1 MAHVFLSYAS
11 VDREKARRL
20 AEAMEARGY
29 RVWWDRQIAPGQ
41 TFDEVI
47 EKALDEAKCVVVLWS
62 ATSVKSDWVKVE
74 AAEAAKRKVLVP
86 ALIDAVTIPL
96 EFRRIQAAVRKTI
109 VIVTHDMAEALS
121 LATRIGVL
129 ADGVLVAL
137 DPPPRIAE
145 SADPRVRGL
154 LAPLLEA
161 SEALKGQ
168 DGR

>member
-1 MAHVFLSYAS
+1 M
-11 VDREKARRL
+11 
-20 AEAMEARGY
+20 
-29 RVWWDRQIAPGQ
+29 
-41 TFDEVI
+41 DEPFG
-47 EKALDEAKCVVVLWS
+47 ALD
-62 ATSVKSDWVKVE
+62 
-74 AAEAAKRKVLVP
+74 P
-86 ALIDAVTIPL
+86 VTRSEL
-96 EFRRIQAAVRKTI
+96 HEEFRRIQAAVRKTI

-168 DGR
+168 GGR